1 MINPKRSHFTK
12 QRRALSAR
20 QRQALAR
27 QASRCLHKLPSR
39 LPRNAKVAMYF
50 DDFGELPTQPIVDWC
65 IRLGYQVYL
74 PIVNH
79 GRVNHGHLY
88 FARIYRHNLKNLSSY
103 RHSLGMRQINSSD
116 IINVERLDV
125 IFCPLVAIDKQ
136 GIRMGMG
143 GGYYDRTLA
152 KSNKLQLP
160 KPLKIAWCYDFQCVE
175 RLNAQVWDV
184 AMNGQ
189 ITPTGLQW
197 F

>member
-20 QRQALAR
+20 QKKALAR
-27 QASRCLHKLPSR
+27 QASRHLYKLQAR
-39 LPRNAKVAMYF
+39 LPRNAKVAIYF
-50 DDFGELPTQPIVDWC
+50 DDFGELPTQTIVDWC

-74 PIVNH
+74 PIVFYD
-79 GRVNHGHLY
+79 RLR
-88 FARIYRHNLKNLSSY
+88 FARINRHHLQNLSSY
-103 RHSLGMRQINSSD
+103 RHSLGMRQINSSHVLS
-116 IINVERLDV
+116 VERLDV

-175 RLNAQVWDV
+175 RLNAQAWDV
-184 AMNGQ
+184 AMNAQ
-189 ITPTGLQW
+189 ITPTGLRW